1 MKVWINAIGYQ
12 LVWFAAV
19 WGAASGH
26 WWTAPLA
33 LVPFAAWYLSRPDGR
48 IDAWLMPVAVLLGVA
63 LDSALAANDLV
74 TYASAV
80 PSPHAA
86 PVWIVAIWAAF
97 ALTLRHSFRFLHG
110 RRVLAAVLG
119 AIGAPLAYLGAARGW
134 HAVAFPRGTGA
145 ALIAL
150 GIGWLVAMPTLITLA
165 QRFER
170 RLAPSPTGNRAH
182 VA

>member
-1 MKVWINAIGYQ
+1 MKAWANAIGYQ

-26 WWTAPLA
+26 WWMAPLA

-48 IDAWLMPVAVLLGVA
+48 VDAWLMPVAMLLGVA
-63 LDSALAANDLV
+63 LDSALAASDLV
-74 TYASAV
+74 AYASAV

-134 HAVAFPRGTGA
+134 HAVAFPRGTTA
-145 ALIAL
+145 ALVVL
-150 GIGWLVAMPTLITLA
+150 GAGWMLAMPALITLA
-165 QRFER
+165 QRLER
-170 RLAPSPTGNRAH
+170 RQTTPLTGIRAH

>member
-1 MKVWINAIGYQ
+1 MKVWANAIGYQ

-26 WWTAPLA
+26 WWIAPLA
-33 LVPFAAWYLSRPDGR
+33 LVPFAAWYLSRPGGR
-48 IDAWLMPVAVLLGVA
+48 IDAWLIPVAMLLGIA
-63 LDSALAANDLV
+63 LDSTLAASDLV
-74 TYASAV
+74 AYASAV

-86 PVWIVAIWAAF
+86 PVWIIAIWVAF
-97 ALTLRHSFRFLHG
+97 SLTLRHSFRFLHG
-110 RRVLAAVLG
+110 RPMLAAALG

-134 HAVAFPRGTGA
+134 HAVAFPRGTVPA
-145 ALIAL
+145 MVAL
-150 GIGWLVAMPTLITLA
+150 GAGWFVALPALVTLA

-170 RLAPSPTGNRAH
+170 MRATSVAGSRAH